1 MANNKTPGYQFTI
14 FDAIGQNTDKKNKT
28 QQLQAAISAIE
39 QKYNDQISHKQRE
52 IQSLRNSDP
61 DDMDTE
67 TRNDINS
74 LCSDI
79 RFLEQACQDD
89 IAKFLA
95 QHPEMQKPR

>member
-14 FDAIGQNTDKKNKT
+14 FDEIEQNIDKKNKT
-28 QQLQAAISAIE
+28 QQFQEAISAIE
-39 QKYNDQISHKQRE
+39 RKYNDQISRKQRE

-61 DDMDTE
+61 DDKDTE

-74 LCSDI
+74 LYCDI
-79 RFLEQACQDD
+79 RFLEQACQDE
-89 IAKFLA
+89 IANFLA